1 METIVIHPENEA
13 QQRALQMILD
23 GFKVPYENEPPSD
36 VTEYLVSTEANKQ
49 WLNTALIEAK
59 NGEGI
64 EIKLESL
71 RLFLCF

>member
-13 QQRALQMILD
+13 QQKALQLILE

-36 VTEYLVSTEANKQ
+36 ATEYLLSTEANKKRLYAA
-49 WLNTALIEAK
+49 LNEDK

-64 EIKLESL
+64 EIKIEDLWK
-71 RLFLCF
+71 

>member
-23 GFKVPYENEPPSD
+23 GFKVPYENEPLSD
-36 VTEYLVSTEANKQ
+36 ATEYLLSTEANKQ
-49 WLNTALIEAK
+49 WLNTAMNEAK

-64 EIKLESL
+64 EIKLEDL
-71 RLFLCF
+71 WK